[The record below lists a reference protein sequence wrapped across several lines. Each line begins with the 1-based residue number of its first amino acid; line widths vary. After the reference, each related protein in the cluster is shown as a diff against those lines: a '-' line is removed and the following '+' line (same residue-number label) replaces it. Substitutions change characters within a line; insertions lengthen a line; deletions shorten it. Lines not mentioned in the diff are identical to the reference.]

1 MNNEELSS
9 SYFDEIKEWQ
19 SGEPIFVSKN
29 DEINSRVPLL
39 RVNGW
44 KKFIDLLS
52 TNFFQENISEL
63 IFRGQRRY
71 DWGLMPNIARNSD
84 NGLFTKEL
92 MENQLNNF
100 KKAIRGRIKDYTLL
114 LNEDDDEIWAI
125 GQHYGL
131 NTPLLDWTYSPYVSL
146 FFAFSRKDVK
156 AEKPNE
162 YRVVYIANKKLL
174 SNFVTFVDPKV
185 DMMYGRLVNQA
196 GLFIKAE
203 AGKSIESL
211 IVDSI
216 AEQNES
222 EFLSD
227 ESFEQEIAK
236 YLCKIYILNT
246 PDIQS
251 DCILSL
257 RQMNIHHANL
267 FPDLMG
273 AADYCNLLSEFQ
285 PYNKNQ
291 KIIDSSTPNHWES
304 PTLANNE
311 GSIPTLTNNSSINNI
326 KELLIPYLALPDADL
341 EQIANK
347 LLNILKTNMVTD
359 WQTRDEIKAKIKIAW
374 RRILSQTNMNK
385 EQIENMLDKLFTLD
399 FQP

>member
-1 MNNEELSS
+1 MTHEELSS
-9 SYFDEIKEWQ
+9 SYFDEITEWEN
-19 SGEPIFVSKN
+19 GEPVFFSKN
-29 DEINSRVPLL
+29 DEINSRIPLL
-39 RVNGW
+39 RVNSW

-52 TNFFQENISEL
+52 TNFFRENMSEL

-84 NGLFTKEL
+84 DGLFSEEI
-92 MENQLNNF
+92 MESQLYNF

-114 LNEDDDEIWAI
+114 LNQDDDDEIWAI

-131 NTPLLDWTYSPYVSL
+131 NTPLLDWTYSPYVAL
-146 FFAFSRKDVK
+146 FFSFSKKDVK

-174 SNFVTFVDPKV
+174 SKFVTFIDPKV
-185 DMMYGRLVNQA
+185 DMYGRLVNQA

-203 AGKSIESL
+203 PNKSIESL

-216 AEQNES
+216 GKQEES
-222 EFLSD
+222 ELLSEED
-227 ESFEQEIAK
+227 IEQEIAK

-251 DCILSL
+251 ECILSL

-273 AADYCNLLSEFQ
+273 AADYCNLLSEFR
-285 PYNKNQ
+285 PDNKKQ
-291 KIIDSSTPNHWES
+291 EIIGSSKNYEGFSSQDFTPLLNK
-304 PTLANNE
+304 
-311 GSIPTLTNNSSINNI
+311 GSFENI
-326 KELLIPYLALPDADL
+326 KQLLSLYPAISTEELDILV
-341 EQIANK
+341 EK
-347 LLNILKTNMVTD
+347 LLNILKANMVTD
-359 WQTRDEIKAKIKIAW
+359 WNTRDEIKAKIKIAW
-374 RRILSQTNMNK
+374 RRVLSQYHIDKKQT
-385 EQIENMLDKLFTLD
+385 ENILEKLFEID
-399 FQP
+399 FQ

>member
-1 MNNEELSS
+1 MNNEEISTN
-9 SYFDEIKEWQ
+9 YFEEIPEWE

-29 DEINSRVPLL
+29 DEINSRIPLL
-39 RVNGW
+39 RVNSW

-52 TNFFQENISEL
+52 TNFFRENISEL

-84 NGLFTKEL
+84 NGLFTEEL
-92 MENQLNNF
+92 MENQLSNF

-162 YRVVYIANKKLL
+162 YRVVYIANKSLL
-174 SNFVTFVDPKV
+174 DDFVTFIDPKI
-185 DMMYGRLVNQA
+185 DMYGRLVNQA
-196 GLFIKAE
+196 GLFIKAKPN
-203 AGKSIESL
+203 KSIESL

-216 AEQNES
+216 SGQKEID
-222 EFLSD
+222 FLSNED
-227 ESFEQEIAK
+227 FEQEIAK

-246 PDIQS
+246 PDIQN

-285 PYNKNQ
+285 PENKSPKPTESSTSNNGNF
-291 KIIDSSTPNHWES
+291 STPNIES
-304 PTLANNE
+304 
-311 GSIPTLTNNSSINNI
+311 LTNSGSFDNSI
-326 KELLIPYLALPDADL
+326 KQVLSLYPAIPKEELDELTS
-341 EQIANK
+341 K
-347 LLNILKTNMVTD
+347 LQNILQTNMVID
-359 WQTRDEIKAKIKIAW
+359 WKTRADIQAKIKIAW
-374 RRILSQTNMNK
+374 RRVLYQTK
-385 EQIENMLDKLFTLD
+385 VDKAQIDKILDKLFELD
-399 FQP
+399 FQ

>member
-1 MNNEELSS
+1 MNNEEVSTN
-9 SYFDEIKEWQ
+9 YFEEIPEWE

-29 DEINSRVPLL
+29 DEINSRIPLL
-39 RVNGW
+39 RVNSW

-52 TNFFQENISEL
+52 TNFFRENISEL

-84 NGLFTKEL
+84 NGLFTQEF
-92 MENQLNNF
+92 MENQLSNF

-162 YRVVYIANKKLL
+162 YRVVYIANKSLL
-174 SNFVTFVDPKV
+174 DDFVTFIDPKI
-185 DMMYGRLVNQA
+185 DMYGRLVNQA

-203 AGKSIESL
+203 PNKSIESL

-216 AEQNES
+216 SEQKES
-222 EFLSD
+222 DFLSD
-227 ESFEQEIAK
+227 EDFEQEIAK

-285 PYNKNQ
+285 PENKSPKPTESSTSNNGNF
-291 KIIDSSTPNHWES
+291 STPNIES
-304 PTLANNE
+304 
-311 GSIPTLTNNSSINNI
+311 LTNSGSFDNSI
-326 KELLIPYLALPDADL
+326 KQVLSLYPAIPKEELDELTS
-341 EQIANK
+341 K
-347 LLNILKTNMVTD
+347 LQNILQTNMVID
-359 WQTRDEIKAKIKIAW
+359 WKTRADIQAKIKIAW
-374 RRILSQTNMNK
+374 RRVLYQTK
-385 EQIENMLDKLFTLD
+385 VDKAEIDKILDKLFELD
-399 FQP
+399 FQ

>member
-125 GQHYGL
+125 GQLG
-131 NTPLLDWTYSPYVSL
+131 
-146 FFAFSRKDVK
+146 
-156 AEKPNE
+156 
-162 YRVVYIANKKLL
+162 
-174 SNFVTFVDPKV
+174 
-185 DMMYGRLVNQA
+185 
-196 GLFIKAE
+196 
-203 AGKSIESL
+203 
-211 IVDSI
+211 
-216 AEQNES
+216 
-222 EFLSD
+222 
-227 ESFEQEIAK
+227 
-236 YLCKIYILNT
+236 
-246 PDIQS
+246 
-251 DCILSL
+251 
-257 RQMNIHHANL
+257 NIM
-267 FPDLMG
+267 D
-273 AADYCNLLSEFQ
+273 
-285 PYNKNQ
+285 
-291 KIIDSSTPNHWES
+291 
-304 PTLANNE
+304 
-311 GSIPTLTNNSSINNI
+311 
-326 KELLIPYLALPDADL
+326 
-341 EQIANK
+341 
-347 LLNILKTNMVTD
+347 
-359 WQTRDEIKAKIKIAW
+359 
-374 RRILSQTNMNK
+374 
-385 EQIENMLDKLFTLD
+385 
-399 FQP
+399 

>member
-1 MNNEELSS
+1 MNN
-9 SYFDEIKEWQ
+9 DEISTNYFEEIPEWE

-29 DEINSRVPLL
+29 DEINSRIPLL
-39 RVNGW
+39 RVNSW

-52 TNFFQENISEL
+52 TNFFRENISEL

-84 NGLFTKEL
+84 NGLFTEEL
-92 MENQLNNF
+92 MENQLSNF

-162 YRVVYIANKKLL
+162 YRVVYIANKSLL
-174 SNFVTFVDPKV
+174 DEFVKFIDPKI
-185 DMMYGRLVNQA
+185 DMYGRLVNQA

-203 AGKSIESL
+203 PNKSIESL
-211 IVDSI
+211 IVASI
-216 AEQNES
+216 SEQKES
-222 EFLSD
+222 DFLSD
-227 ESFEQEIAK
+227 EDFEQEIAK

-285 PYNKNQ
+285 PENKPQ
-291 KIIDSSTPNHWES
+291 KPTESST
-304 PTLANNE
+304 TNNE
-311 GSIPTLTNNSSINNI
+311 HFPTPNIECLTNSSSFDKDI
-326 KELLIPYLALPDADL
+326 KQVLSLYPAIPKEELNELTS
-341 EQIANK
+341 K
-347 LLNILKTNMVTD
+347 LQNILQTNMVID
-359 WQTRDEIKAKIKIAW
+359 WKTRDDIQAKIKIAW
-374 RRILSQTNMNK
+374 RRILYQTK
-385 EQIENMLDKLFTLD
+385 VDKAQIDKILDKLFELD
-399 FQP
+399 FQ

>member
-1 MNNEELSS
+1 MNNEEVSTN
-9 SYFDEIKEWQ
+9 YFEEIPEWK

-29 DEINSRVPLL
+29 DEINSRIPLL
-39 RVNGW
+39 RVNSW

-84 NGLFTKEL
+84 NGLFTQEL
-92 MENQLNNF
+92 MENQLSNF

-162 YRVVYIANKKLL
+162 YRVVYIANKSLL
-174 SNFVTFVDPKV
+174 DDFVTFIDPKI
-185 DMMYGRLVNQA
+185 DMYGRLVNQA

-203 AGKSIESL
+203 PNKSIESL

-216 AEQNES
+216 SEQKES
-222 EFLSD
+222 DFLSD
-227 ESFEQEIAK
+227 EDFEQEIAK

-285 PYNKNQ
+285 PENKSPKPTESSTSNNGNF
-291 KIIDSSTPNHWES
+291 STPNIES
-304 PTLANNE
+304 
-311 GSIPTLTNNSSINNI
+311 LTNSGSFDNSI
-326 KELLIPYLALPDADL
+326 KQVLSLYPAIPKEELDELTS
-341 EQIANK
+341 K
-347 LLNILKTNMVTD
+347 LQNILQTNMVID
-359 WQTRDEIKAKIKIAW
+359 WKTRADIQAKIKIAW
-374 RRILSQTNMNK
+374 RRVLYQTK
-385 EQIENMLDKLFTLD
+385 VDKAEIDKILDKLFELD
-399 FQP
+399 FQ

>member
-1 MNNEELSS
+1 
-9 SYFDEIKEWQ
+9 
-19 SGEPIFVSKN
+19 
-29 DEINSRVPLL
+29 
-39 RVNGW
+39 
-44 KKFIDLLS
+44 
-52 TNFFQENISEL
+52 
-63 IFRGQRRY
+63 
-71 DWGLMPNIARNSD
+71 MPNIARNSD

-131 NTPLLDWTYSPYVSL
+131 NTPLLIGHILLMSHYFLL
-146 FFAFSRKDVK
+146 FHAKML
-156 AEKPNE
+156 
-162 YRVVYIANKKLL
+162 KLKSQMNTEL
-174 SNFVTFVDPKV
+174 FILQIRSYFLTFVTFVDPKV
-185 DMMYGRLVNQA
+185 DMYGRLVNQA

-216 AEQNES
+216 AEQNGS

-285 PYNKNQ
+285 PDNKTQ
-291 KIIDSSTPNHWES
+291 
-304 PTLANNE
+304 
-311 GSIPTLTNNSSINNI
+311 NS
-326 KELLIPYLALPDADL
+326 
-341 EQIANK
+341 
-347 LLNILKTNMVTD
+347 
-359 WQTRDEIKAKIKIAW
+359 
-374 RRILSQTNMNK
+374 
-385 EQIENMLDKLFTLD
+385 
-399 FQP
+399 

>member
-84 NGLFTKEL
+84 NGLFTEEL
-92 MENQLNNF
+92 MENQLSNF

-162 YRVVYIANKKLL
+162 YRVVYIANKSLL
-174 SNFVTFVDPKV
+174 DDFVTFIDPKI
-185 DMMYGRLVNQA
+185 DMYGRLVNQA

-203 AGKSIESL
+203 PNKSIESL

-216 AEQNES
+216 SKQKES
-222 EFLSD
+222 DFLSNED
-227 ESFEQEIAK
+227 FEQEIAK

-285 PYNKNQ
+285 PDNKPQ
-291 KIIDSSTPNHWES
+291 KTTESSTS
-304 PTLANNE
+304 DNNE
-311 GSIPTLTNNSSINNI
+311 YFPTPNIESLTNSSSFDNNI
-326 KELLIPYLALPDADL
+326 KQVLSLYPAISEEELDELTS
-341 EQIANK
+341 K
-347 LLNILKTNMVTD
+347 LQNILQTNMVTD
-359 WQTRDEIKAKIKIAW
+359 WKTRDDIQAKIKIAW
-374 RRILSQTNMNK
+374 RRILYQTK
-385 EQIENMLDKLFTLD
+385 IDKAQIDKILDKLFELD
-399 FQP
+399 FQ

>member
-114 LNEDDDEIWAI
+114 LNEDDDDEIWAI

-185 DMMYGRLVNQA
+185 DMYGRLVNQA

-236 YLCKIYILNT
+236 YL
-246 PDIQS
+246 
-251 DCILSL
+251 
-257 RQMNIHHANL
+257 
-267 FPDLMG
+267 
-273 AADYCNLLSEFQ
+273 
-285 PYNKNQ
+285 
-291 KIIDSSTPNHWES
+291 
-304 PTLANNE
+304 
-311 GSIPTLTNNSSINNI
+311 
-326 KELLIPYLALPDADL
+326 
-341 EQIANK
+341 
-347 LLNILKTNMVTD
+347 
-359 WQTRDEIKAKIKIAW
+359 
-374 RRILSQTNMNK
+374 
-385 EQIENMLDKLFTLD
+385 
-399 FQP
+399 